1 MKHAAIALA
10 LLPFLSACGSGPAP
24 QRYLLTAP
32 LPANPGAQEARTRVA
47 LERVGI
53 PGYLEEDR
61 IASEAPG
68 PRIVYD
74 EDDRWAEDP
83 RVAITRA
90 VEGTLSAEPGLIV
103 LAEPWPRRFRPDV
116 KVQVDF
122 DRFLRSADG
131 GVSMSGHFIVMA
143 GDGDEVLTIEPFA
156 LTQGG
161 ALTRAGEGGVPT
173 YDVFFSAASQ
183 AIQELSDQIV
193 RALPEPEA
201 PEAPEAGA

>member
-1 MKHAAIALA
+1 MKHLAIIAA
-10 LLPFLSACGSGPAP
+10 LLPLLAACGTAPPP
-24 QRYLLTAP
+24 QRYLLSAPTVATARP
-32 LPANPGAQEARTRVA
+32 EAARVRVA

-90 VEGTLSAEPGLIV
+90 MEGTLSAEPALIV
-103 LAEPWPRRFRPDV
+103 LAEPWPRRFRPDI
-116 KVQVDF
+116 KLQVDF
-122 DRFLRSADG
+122 DRFLRTADG
-131 GVSMSGHFIVMA
+131 GASMSGHFIVMA

-156 LTQGG
+156 LTE
-161 ALTRAGEGGVPT
+161 AGEGTAPS
-173 YDVFFSAASQ
+173 YDVFFGAASR

-201 PEAPEAGA
+201 PSADSGADSGAGA